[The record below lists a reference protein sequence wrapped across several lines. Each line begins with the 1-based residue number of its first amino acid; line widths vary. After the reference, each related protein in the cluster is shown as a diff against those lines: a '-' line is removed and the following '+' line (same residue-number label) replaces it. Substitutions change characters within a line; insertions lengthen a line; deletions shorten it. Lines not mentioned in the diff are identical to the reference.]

1 MGFSGFGGNSV
12 ALVVFRAHVLDFSR
26 ELGAW
31 LLGLGTK
38 VDEFCVISI
47 HCEGPPE
54 LGPGDEDGVISRPG
68 SSAVLA
74 GILLSGE
81 DEFLC
86 SFIAQVFVDFV
97 VFVGEIMVDN
107 NVLWAMMVLECEG
120 KDRVV

>member
-1 MGFSGFGGNSV
+1 VGFSGFGGNLV

-47 HCEGPPE
+47 HCEVPPE
-54 LGPGDEDGVISRPG
+54 LGPGDDDGVISRPG

-74 GILLSGE
+74 GISLSGE

-86 SFIAQVFVDFV
+86 SFVAQVFV
-97 VFVGEIMVDN
+97 VFVGEIVVDN
-107 NVLWAMMVLECEG
+107 NVLWAIMSLECEG
-120 KDRVV
+120 KVRVV